1 MPLEVA
7 RLTGEDGRD
16 ATKGFEIDKLFRPKD
31 GVKGVFAS
39 DLARV
44 RFGVFGCMVV
54 QVEKMKFNFF
64 QLYALTT

>member
-1 MPLEVA
+1 MPLQVA
-7 RLTGEDGRD
+7 RLTGEEGRD
-16 ATKGFEIDKLFRPKD
+16 TTKGFEIDKLFKPKD

-54 QVEKMKFNFF
+54 VSNEVEKNDQV
-64 QLYALTT
+64 QLLTR